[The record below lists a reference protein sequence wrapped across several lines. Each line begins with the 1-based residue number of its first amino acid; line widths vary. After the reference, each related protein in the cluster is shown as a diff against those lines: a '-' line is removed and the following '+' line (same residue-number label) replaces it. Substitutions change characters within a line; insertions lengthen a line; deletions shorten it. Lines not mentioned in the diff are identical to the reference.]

1 MIKYTLNFWEIFKE
15 PYVLKSALESLVNI
29 IVVLKIIFLKVYT
42 HFLNFSHTFVIQ
54 NLFWPYI
61 KKGKKRIKE
70 KIQQI
75 RTIMVKASIE
85 NR

>member
-42 HFLNFSHTFVIQ
+42 HFLNLAI
-54 NLFWPYI
+54 LL
-61 KKGKKRIKE
+61 
-70 KIQQI
+70 
-75 RTIMVKASIE
+75 
-85 NR
+85 